1 MTINAYAVPSMV
13 EHFIYD
19 NLNSGTLG
27 YDHAYLTP
35 NMSLWV
41 RTVFCVNIH
50 VIQTLPH
57 F

>member
-13 EHFIYD
+13 EHFIHD